1 MVVSPDFAWAKGS
14 LYLSQQPGTIN
25 KRFQHSISRY
35 SDTVLFE
42 ETGDKVSA
50 NTNVNAIIQLDWLR
64 RMKRP
69 WRPLTAC
76 GKMQYRCTDW
86 PAASSGGIQLLAVQA
101 SDGEPVAHA
110 NTQPRLMHIVILV
123 DFQCC

>member
-42 ETGDKVSA
+42 ETGEKVSSA
-50 NTNVNAIIQLDWLR
+50 NTNVNAIIR
-64 RMKRP
+64 
-69 WRPLTAC
+69 LTTSDEATVAAPNCVREDAAPVYRLAC
-76 GKMQYRCTDW
+76 SELW
-86 PAASSGGIQLLAVQA
+86 GILLLAVQA
-101 SDGEPVAHA
+101 SDREPVWHMPTH
-110 NTQPRLMHIVILV
+110 NL
-123 DFQCC
+123 D

>member
-50 NTNVNAIIQLDWLR
+50 NTNVNAIIQL
-64 RMKRP
+64 
-69 WRPLTAC
+69 TTSGEA
-76 GKMQYRCTDW
+76 TV
-86 PAASSGGIQLLAVQA
+86 AAPFCVREVAA
-101 SDGEPVAHA
+101 PVH
-110 NTQPRLMHIVILV
+110 
-123 DFQCC
+123 